1 MSNEGISRVGLEF
14 PLRSSVKAFFPPV
27 TNQTLHICTVLKGH
41 SCLLDQN
48 DAANKMVILVLIT
61 ELRKL
66 IERLVRILQ

>member
-1 MSNEGISRVGLEF
+1 M
-14 PLRSSVKAFFPPV
+14 KAFFPPV
-27 TNQTLHICTVLKGH
+27 TNQTLHICIVLKGH

-48 DAANKMVILVLIT
+48 DVANKMVILVLII